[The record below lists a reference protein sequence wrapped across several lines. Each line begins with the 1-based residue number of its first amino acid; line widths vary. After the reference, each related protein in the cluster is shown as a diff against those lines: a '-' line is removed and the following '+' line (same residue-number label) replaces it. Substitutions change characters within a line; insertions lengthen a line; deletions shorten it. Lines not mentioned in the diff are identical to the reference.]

1 MPWYNDLGA
10 SPPFELIKQVFPRQ
24 PSEVHACVFFP
35 WTSGS
40 LSTLWNG
47 FFQESSDEWNA
58 MISEFRDSFLL
69 ASDKNAFIVHLQSLK
84 PIISIPL
91 PVARS
96 FKPLA
101 TDVVNVAWALSS
113 DKWLDPLV
121 ILSFLGLVFIY
132 DVKKRQIVSQLRGHG
147 APITSVV
154 VHPKLPHLFCTTSR
168 DFSTR
173 VYDLTLKP
181 KQRPSNPP
189 WPPNKLPSLA
199 GPAHGLDMTQPE
211 GPVDGI
217 GRCVLVLM
225 GGRSGGHQGEVLGAD
240 FHPRQ
245 PLLATCGMDRFVK
258 IWHLPPQL
266 VQHKASKN
274 NVPLLRQD
282 KPLFSSSRLH
292 KARVISVSWLE
303 DDTLLSHSAPAMMR
317 VYPSVVG
324 NNDTYIEPGTIVLW
338 RWLGLNRFFPATK
351 PPDQE
356 VLRGCASDYQQS
368 ASFKILSVYSITN
381 CLDSYNPPRLS
392 VFRSEKHCPIILFTR
407 PKSNT
412 ITLYNVAK
420 FSPRSVP
427 TYPWDTNDV
436 AELAER
442 MQLTDED
449 VVAHHVKEQNPGPPG
464 WEIVLQERDRTFPRA
479 ADDVKETMVSCSMGF
494 GGRVI
499 VGTGSLGSIW
509 IWRRSKT

>member
-1 MPWYNDLGA
+1 
-10 SPPFELIKQVFPRQ
+10 
-24 PSEVHACVFFP
+24 
-35 WTSGS
+35 
-40 LSTLWNG
+40 
-47 FFQESSDEWNA
+47 
-58 MISEFRDSFLL
+58 MISEFHDLVLL
-69 ASDKNAFIVHLQSLK
+69 AGDKKAYICIWILATAYASVLT
-84 PIISIPL
+84 
-91 PVARS
+91 V
-96 FKPLA
+96 KPLA
-101 TDVVNVAWALSS
+101 TDAVNVAWALSS
-113 DKWLDPLV
+113 DEWLDPLV
-121 ILSFLGLVFIY
+121 ILSFIGLVFIY
-132 DVKKRQIVSQLRGHG
+132 DVRKRQIISQLRGHG

-211 GPVDGI
+211 GPVDGV

-274 NVPLLRQD
+274 SVPLLRQD

-317 VYPSVVG
+317 VYPSVAG
-324 NNDTYIEPGTIVLW
+324 NTDTYIEPGTIVLW
-338 RWLGLNRFFPATK
+338 HWLGLNRFFPATK

-368 ASFKILSVYSITN
+368 ASFKILSVYSITD

-392 VFRSEKHCPIILFTR
+392 VFRSEKRCPIILFTR
-407 PKSNT
+407 PTSNT
-412 ITLYNVAK
+412 ITLYSVAN

-427 TYPWDTNDV
+427 PYPWDPNDV
-436 AELAER
+436 AELADSER
-442 MQLTDED
+442 MQLTDEE
-449 VVAHHVKEQNPGPPG
+449 VIAHHVKKQKPGPPG
-464 WEIVLQERDRTFPRA
+464 WEIVLQERNRTFPGV

-509 IWRRSKT
+509 IWRRSKF